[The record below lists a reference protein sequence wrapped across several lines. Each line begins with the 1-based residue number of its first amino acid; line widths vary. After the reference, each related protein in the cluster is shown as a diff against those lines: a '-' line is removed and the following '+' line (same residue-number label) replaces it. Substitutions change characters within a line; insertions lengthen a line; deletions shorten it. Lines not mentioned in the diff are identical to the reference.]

1 MHGYEDSKSAG
12 NVTETLRELP
22 LKTSQ
27 LVYLEKTGKGC
38 DIWAIT

>member
-27 LVYLEKTGKGC
+27 NYIV
-38 DIWAIT
+38 

>member
-27 LVYLEKTGKGC
+27 NYYIV
-38 DIWAIT
+38 